1 MLLTLGL
8 VIQGRKTTAMAILV
22 ARIIMPNFDPDCLAP
37 VYYNDKKGNEW
48 DHILPPSMQTSVEY
62 HSPAVYQ
69 CILAVNL
76 PLSYKFSHPYSEMLY
91 QHCLDMVTDG
101 L

>member
-1 MLLTLGL
+1 
-8 VIQGRKTTAMAILV
+8 
-22 ARIIMPNFDPDCLAP
+22 
-37 VYYNDKKGNEW
+37 
-48 DHILPPSMQTSVEY
+48 MQASVEY

-76 PLSYKFSHPYSEMLY
+76 LLSYRFSHPYSEMLY